1 MVIFDLVCN
10 GGHYFEGWFKN
21 AEDLDE
27 QKSAGLL
34 TCPFCDSSD
43 VNKKLAVPKVG
54 RKSNSSASTALESV
68 VAESNNADPQMALG
82 RAKSPEAYAQLQKML
97 GKVHDYIDQN
107 FEDVGNRFA
116 DEALSIHRGEKE
128 AVNIKGTASKE
139 DLQELAE
146 EGVTALPLPPK
157 PINKK
162 KLN

>member
-1 MVIFDLVCN
+1 MVIYDLVCD

-21 AEDLDE
+21 AEDLDQ
-27 QKSAGLL
+27 QKSTGLL
-34 TCPFCDSSD
+34 VCPYCESSEIS
-43 VNKKLAVPKVG
+43 KKIAMPKVG
-54 RKSNSSASTALESV
+54 RKSNTTSSQPVESV
-68 VAESNNADPQMALG
+68 PAESLNVGSQMALG
-82 RAKSPEAYAQLQKML
+82 DAKSPEAYTHLQKML

-128 AVNIKGTASKE
+128 ASNIKGTASKE
-139 DLQELAE
+139 DLKELAD

-157 PINKK
+157 PDNKN